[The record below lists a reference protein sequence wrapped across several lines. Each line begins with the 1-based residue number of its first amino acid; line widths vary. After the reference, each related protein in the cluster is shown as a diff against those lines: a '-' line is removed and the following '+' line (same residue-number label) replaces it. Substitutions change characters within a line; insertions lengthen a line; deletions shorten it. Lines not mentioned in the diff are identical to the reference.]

1 MLAGLSSRQ
10 PCIRLRSGA
19 SLSVL
24 PFPRMDPARHGG
36 RAPLGLADI
45 RRCEEVALEAQPDPL
60 PTTDGPGT
68 GDLRVI
74 LG

>member
-1 MLAGLSSRQ
+1 MLAGLLSRQ

-19 SLSVL
+19 CLSVL

-36 RAPLGLADI
+36 RAPLGAGRY

-60 PTTDGPGT
+60 LTTDSPGT